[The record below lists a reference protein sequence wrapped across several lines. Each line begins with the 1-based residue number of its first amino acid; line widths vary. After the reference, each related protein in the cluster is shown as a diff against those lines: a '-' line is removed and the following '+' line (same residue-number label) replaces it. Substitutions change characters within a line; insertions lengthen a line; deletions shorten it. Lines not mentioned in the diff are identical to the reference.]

1 MLYCLISMSI
11 IVGILGKN
19 NRYKCLVGIESTT
32 SHFQYQCSRAMT
44 IVAYI
49 IHTCSKS
56 SRITFN
62 SFCITL
68 LLSLFQG
75 IPFEHFELHVFKRVT
90 CDVI

>member
-1 MLYCLISMSI
+1 MLRLMLYCLISMSI

-19 NRYKCLVGIESTT
+19 NRYKCLVGIEPTT

-56 SRITFN
+56 SRVTFN
-62 SFCITL
+62 SFCIHYYFHYFKAFH
-68 LLSLFQG
+68 LSISNYMYLKG
-75 IPFEHFELHVFKRVT
+75 
-90 CDVI
+90 